1 MVVEAPQGSS
11 TTIGGP
17 FDPVPTALTALHE
30 IPQHLT
36 KSDPRTHVGFA
47 WILLTPPASNCD
59 AVPQPPQPLTCVCG
73 YTPRSSSGCECWPAI
88 PSPARTHA
96 RTHAHSLKTE
106 ISDLKTSITGN
117 EATVFELLGPALKQ
131 HRCRA
136 DVGCMDPTPRLR
148 SSSRPVN
155 PSPRSVLFFY
165 LYPTPLFLF
174 ISYSTAFRVG
184 LRRRRPCDSHHRQAA
199 GNPQR
204 WLRVQVP
211 GS

>member
-1 MVVEAPQGSS
+1 MDSPYAPCFKLRRSAPAAPAFNLRLW
-11 TTIGGP
+11 IHAP
-17 FDPVPTALTALHE
+17 LIFWLRMLACHPV
-30 IPQHLT
+30 
-36 KSDPRTHVGFA
+36 PRTH
-47 WILLTPPASNCD
+47 
-59 AVPQPPQPLTCVCG
+59 
-73 YTPRSSSGCECWPAI
+73 
-88 PSPARTHA
+88 ARTYP